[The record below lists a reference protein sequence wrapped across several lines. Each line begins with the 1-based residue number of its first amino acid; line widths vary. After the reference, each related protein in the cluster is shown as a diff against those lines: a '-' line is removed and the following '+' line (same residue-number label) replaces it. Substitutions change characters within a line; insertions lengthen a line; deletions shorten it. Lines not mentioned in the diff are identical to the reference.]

1 MLAMRN
7 KRLTSIFKGAQPMDP
22 ISSNAVKPGSF
33 LQPVK
38 TPEAAPNKDAQAVAK
53 VASVPLPK
61 SDVKASSQDLKE
73 AAETAMKDIQH
84 FISSQASSVRI
95 SKDHTSGH
103 MVVQLVD
110 PGTGEV
116 IRTLPSEELLRLA
129 RSFEMLGNKMVH
141 QVA

>member
-1 MLAMRN
+1 MDAISNNAVNLGSMLSKIKSPTETA
-7 KRLTSIFKGAQPMDP
+7 P
-22 ISSNAVKPGSF
+22 ISDAEAVSR
-33 LQPVK
+33 
-38 TPEAAPNKDAQAVAK
+38 

-61 SDVKASSQDLKE
+61 TNVKESGQELRD
-73 AAETAMKDIQH
+73 AADTAMKDIQH
-84 FISSQASSVRI
+84 FISSQARSVRI
-95 SKDHTSGH
+95 SKDETSGH
-103 MVVQLVD
+103 MIVQLVD

>member
-1 MLAMRN
+1 ME
-7 KRLTSIFKGAQPMDP
+7 P
-22 ISSNAVKPGSF
+22 ISSTAVKLGSI
-33 LQPVK
+33 LSNVK
-38 TPEAAPNKDAQAVAK
+38 TNESAPNKDAEAVAK
-53 VASVPLPK
+53 VANVPLPK
-61 SDVKASSQDLKE
+61 SDVKVSSQDLKE

-95 SKDHTSGH
+95 SKDETSGH
-103 MVVQLVD
+103 MIVQLVD
-110 PGTGEV
+110 PNSGEV

>member
-1 MLAMRN
+1 
-7 KRLTSIFKGAQPMDP
+7 MDA
-22 ISSNAVKPGSF
+22 ISNNAVNLGSM
-33 LQPVK
+33 LSNVRPPV
-38 TPEAAPNKDAQAVAK
+38 EAANSSDANVVSK

-61 SDVKASSQDLKE
+61 TNVKESSQELRD

-95 SKDHTSGH
+95 SKDQTSGH

>member
-1 MLAMRN
+1 
-7 KRLTSIFKGAQPMDP
+7 MDA
-22 ISSNAVKPGSF
+22 ISNNAVNLGSV
-33 LQPVK
+33 LSNITPPV
-38 TPEAAPNKDAQAVAK
+38 EASQTSDAKSVSK

-61 SDVKASSQDLKE
+61 TNVKESSQELRD
-73 AAETAMKDIQH
+73 AADMAMKDIQH
-84 FISSQASSVRI
+84 FISSQASTVRI
-95 SKDHTSGH
+95 SKDQTSGH

-110 PGTGEV
+110 PSTGEV

>member
-1 MLAMRN
+1 
-7 KRLTSIFKGAQPMDP
+7 MDA
-22 ISSNAVKPGSF
+22 ISKNAVNLGSM
-33 LQPVK
+33 LSNVRPPV
-38 TPEAAPNKDAQAVAK
+38 EAANSSDANVVSK

-61 SDVKASSQDLKE
+61 TNVKESSQELRD

-95 SKDHTSGH
+95 SKDQTSGH

>member
-1 MLAMRN
+1 
-7 KRLTSIFKGAQPMDP
+7 MDA
-22 ISSNAVKPGSF
+22 ISNNSVNLGSLLSNVKAPVETAANSDAKAVS
-33 LQPVK
+33 
-38 TPEAAPNKDAQAVAK
+38 K

-61 SDVKASSQDLKE
+61 TNVKESSQEARD

-84 FISSQASSVRI
+84 FISSQARSVRI
-95 SKDHTSGH
+95 SKDETSGH
-103 MVVQLVD
+103 MIVQLVD
-110 PGTGEV
+110 PDTGEV

>member
-1 MLAMRN
+1 
-7 KRLTSIFKGAQPMDP
+7 MDAV
-22 ISSNAVKPGSF
+22 SKNAVNLGSMLSSFKPPIESI
-33 LQPVK
+33 PVS
-38 TPEAAPNKDAQAVAK
+38 DAKAVSK

-61 SDVKASSQDLKE
+61 TNVRESSQEVRD

-95 SKDHTSGH
+95 SKDETSGH

-110 PGTGEV
+110 PNSGEV

>member
-1 MLAMRN
+1 MDAISNSAINLGSML
-7 KRLTSIFKGAQPMDP
+7 
-22 ISSNAVKPGSF
+22 SNVKPS
-33 LQPVK
+33 V
-38 TPEAAPNKDAQAVAK
+38 EASQTTDAKAVSK

-61 SDVKASSQDLKE
+61 TNVKESSQELRDTAE
-73 AAETAMKDIQH
+73 AAMKDIQH

-95 SKDHTSGH
+95 SKDQTSGH

-110 PGTGEV
+110 PGTGDV

-141 QVA
+141 QLA

>member
-1 MLAMRN
+1 
-7 KRLTSIFKGAQPMDP
+7 MDP

-33 LQPVK
+33 LQAVK
-38 TPEAAPNKDAQAVAK
+38 TPEAAPNKDAEAVAK

-61 SDVKASSQDLKE
+61 SDVKASSQELKE
-73 AAETAMKDIQH
+73 AADTAMKDIQH

-95 SKDHTSGH
+95 SKDETSGH
-103 MVVQLVD
+103 MIVQLVD
-110 PGTGEV
+110 PNSGEV

>member
-1 MLAMRN
+1 
-7 KRLTSIFKGAQPMDP
+7 MDA
-22 ISSNAVKPGSF
+22 ISKNAVNLGSLLSISKPPLEST
-33 LQPVK
+33 QNSDSK
-38 TPEAAPNKDAQAVAK
+38 AVSK

-61 SDVKASSQDLKE
+61 TNVRESSQEVKD

-84 FISSQASSVRI
+84 FISSQARSVRI
-95 SKDHTSGH
+95 SKDETSGH
-103 MVVQLVD
+103 MIVQLVD
-110 PGTGEV
+110 PDSGEV

>member
-1 MLAMRN
+1 LR
-7 KRLTSIFKGAQPMDP
+7 IFEGEKPMDA
-22 ISSNAVKPGSF
+22 ISNNGVSLGSLISNIKAPS
-33 LQPVK
+33 
-38 TPEAAPNKDAQAVAK
+38 EAAPTSDAKAVSK

-61 SDVKASSQDLKE
+61 TNVKESSQEMRE

-84 FISSQASSVRI
+84 FISSQARSVRI
-95 SKDHTSGH
+95 SKDESSGH
-103 MVVQLVD
+103 MIVQLVD
-110 PGTGEV
+110 PSSGEV

>member
-1 MLAMRN
+1 
-7 KRLTSIFKGAQPMDP
+7 MDA
-22 ISSNAVKPGSF
+22 ITNNAVNLGSMLSNLKP
-33 LQPVK
+33 PV
-38 TPEAAPNKDAQAVAK
+38 EASQSSDANAVSK

-61 SDVKASSQDLKE
+61 TNVKESSQELRD

-95 SKDHTSGH
+95 SKDQTSGH

-110 PGTGEV
+110 PSSGEV

>member
-1 MLAMRN
+1 
-7 KRLTSIFKGAQPMDP
+7 MDP

-33 LQPVK
+33 LQVVK
-38 TPEAAPNKDAQAVAK
+38 TPEAAPNKDAEAVAK
-53 VASVPLPK
+53 VANVPLPK

-84 FISSQASSVRI
+84 FISSQERSVRI
-95 SKDHTSGH
+95 TKDETSGH
-103 MVVQLVD
+103 MIVKLVD
-110 PGTGEV
+110 PNTGEV

-129 RSFEMLGNKMVH
+129 RSFEMLGSKMVH

>member
-1 MLAMRN
+1 VEA
-7 KRLTSIFKGAQPMDP
+7 
-22 ISSNAVKPGSF
+22 ISNNAVTLGSLLSNVTTSF
-33 LQPVK
+33 ETAQSI
-38 TPEAAPNKDAQAVAK
+38 DANVVSK

-61 SDVKASSQDLKE
+61 SNVKESSQEMKD
-73 AAETAMKDIQH
+73 AAEIAMKDIQH

-95 SKDHTSGH
+95 SKDETSGH
-103 MVVQLVD
+103 MIVQLVD
-110 PGTGEV
+110 PNSGEV

>member
-1 MLAMRN
+1 
-7 KRLTSIFKGAQPMDP
+7 MDA
-22 ISSNAVKPGSF
+22 ISNNAVNLGSLLSNVKP
-33 LQPVK
+33 PV
-38 TPEAAPNKDAQAVAK
+38 EAAAQTSDAKPVPK

-61 SDVKASSQDLKE
+61 TNVKE
-73 AAETAMKDIQH
+73 ASQEMRDAADMAMKDIQH

-95 SKDHTSGH
+95 TKDETSGH
-103 MVVQLVD
+103 MVVKLVD
-110 PGTGEV
+110 PNTGEI

>member
-1 MLAMRN
+1 
-7 KRLTSIFKGAQPMDP
+7 MDA
-22 ISSNAVKPGSF
+22 ISSNAVNLGS
-33 LQPVK
+33 LLSNVKAPVD
-38 TPEAAPNKDAQAVAK
+38 TAQLSDAKAVSK

-61 SDVKASSQDLKE
+61 TNVKESSQEVRD
-73 AAETAMKDIQH
+73 AADTAMKDIQH

-95 SKDHTSGH
+95 SKDETSGH

-110 PGTGEV
+110 PDTGEV